1 MKSTP
6 FALRSCILAGV
17 LTLATAGSAA
27 AGPIFF
33 ADTFTPSDV
42 FFEGTGGACTGS
54 NETTDTVSG
63 QVKGSCESLAF
74 SLSLPDFDP
83 TVDTLYAALVSL
95 VFQDDGGDGKES
107 LEIQL
112 DAVSQNFTVQAT
124 GKNDRPTLFVFWNP
138 LEQLA
143 IDGRLDFL
151 LTQLSGDFWFEGAGI
166 SAAGWRAEATPE
178 SAPAPV
184 PEPGS
189 LILLGS
195 GVATLVASARR
206 RRAGTRQQ
214 ER

>member
-1 MKSTP
+1 MLSVWRAELP
-6 FALRSCILAGV
+6 A
-17 LTLATAGSAA
+17 ATRTTSPSPAPVSVGWNQR
-27 AGPIFF
+27 PPVIEKIP
-33 ADTFTPSDV
+33 ADRRIWFISDLHLGDATPSDV

-143 IDGRLDFL
+143 IDGRLLPD
-151 LTQLSGDFWFEGAGI
+151 
-166 SAAGWRAEATPE
+166 SADALARFSVTG
-178 SAPAPV
+178 
-184 PEPGS
+184 
-189 LILLGS
+189 LG
-195 GVATLVASARR
+195 T
-206 RRAGTRQQ
+206 GTRPGATSPS
-214 ER
+214 